1 MDEHDLWSRCLK
13 QPSSMSAEELI
24 ILLESDAQNLKQ
36 IIEYEIQR
44 RFGHKR
50 PFRELLSHANEF
62 LIVDNGLDPKTK
74 WMDLC
79 RYSIKARK
87 DDLTTDEWGDLIVS
101 QKWLFETNLAI
112 ITTYANQKSIRA
124 ICKERPEC
132 FAEYNGSEDFIKK
145 YLSVN
150 ELAEV
155 DLQIRQE
162 DAEEISNRGI
172 VGLFLSGCVSRRALR
187 NEVRRRLKP
196 TIPFAEFIQAASEF
210 LAEDPGNNP
219 VSGWR
224 EDFKYRIKKDVQ
236 EGSLKKAEWGQ
247 LIDKHKWY
255 FDRQSI
261 NLKAKVPHDSLA
273 ILCHENPEY
282 FSGYSGS
289 LQFVEEHAQNY
300 EKVRQEELRNEF
312 INSSIILDLE
322 YNGTEKKIGQIGYRH
337 FGTDHEWPGERD
349 GPLEVFLSEI
359 ERTERNAI
367 LVGHNIIDWD
377 LRRLREARGNDS
389 YLTDR
394 PVWDTLV
401 VQTLLEPWLVS
412 HAMTGADK
420 AHDAISDVVA
430 TKSLFEKQIE
440 VIQPD
445 YEFLKNARTP
455 WHVLGHIRER
465 IASSQDARKP
475 RSIPK
480 LLSTSHPNTQK
491 NILIPEALID
501 EYQWLPGFRIERISK
516 PVSTGEVTRSSDR
529 NDPMPEIARA
539 IIEDLKRYAEDNKIE
554 LHPRMLPRWVA
565 AHSDANACN
574 SPLGLDQDYSIARSY
589 EHLAASHASEDFPW
603 DEWFEPCPQLRK
615 ISMVIAGPAL
625 TGDPC
630 HEPELRYLH
639 PIPASS
645 RGGTLTIFPAD
656 SELWIE
662 RPPSRTLTTLK
673 PWQVWDFTNC
683 RRRRDAKIKPKT
695 PTRPLFRAPHIFET
709 LEDTKQIRAS
719 HSMASPDRNA
729 CWNDLVSTVQS
740 ILDHSS
746 KMDENVI
753 HIVLLEHCDELQKAD
768 ELFANLNW
776 APGYGRKRF
785 QRLSSL
791 AGESKWKC
799 LVGRLEDARFWQRA
813 SEHCGVKV
821 EFILP
826 ELPLDRWAI
835 AIHDPIKGSGD
846 DGKNEDNRDP
856 SESTVGQDGE
866 TLIGS
871 NDPEDCDPSNVPR
884 SPAKSETLKDVKSP
898 TSSDYRNALNHVL
911 PCWKET
917 MFPDHTP
924 WMLDPRIKDCAPK
937 NCIQVV
943 ALEFV
948 NSEEIRAKVEEKF
961 AAPQIKLRNP
971 IDHQLDRYEEKLSKV
986 FGHSEF
992 RAIQRDAAIEIGK
1005 NEHDVFV
1012 GLPTG
1017 GGKSCL
1023 FQIPALIEG
1032 DSTGRL
1038 TVVIS
1043 PLKALMRDQVSA
1055 FRENAY
1061 EMFVDYL
1068 SGDLD
1073 PWALEEAQLRILEGK
1088 TKLLY
1093 VAPERFR
1100 NPLFRSILKRRC
1112 EANSGLAYAV
1122 LDEAHC
1128 FWLWGNDFRPDYF
1141 YAVDF
1146 LRELREEY
1154 SQKGAPFRF
1163 LLFSATVTEAVF
1175 DKLKRALHPQD
1186 GHEKLLIRS
1195 PKTVSHPIR
1204 TELVLEPIPDEKNHE
1219 GSESLLHRCN
1229 LIQKEVEKLNW
1240 EHSRGL
1246 LFVAM
1251 RKQAEDCAARLQS
1264 GAEDERS
1271 IEPFHA
1277 GMSTA
1282 ERNRI
1287 SEEYKKGKIHMIA
1300 ATKAFGMGMDI
1311 PNIHMCFHLSPPCYL
1326 EDYLQEVG
1334 RSARKAEALNTAG
1347 LNSVSCKIYWGHPN
1361 LKRNR
1366 DLVADNTMT
1375 LDRLHDLH
1383 QSIVKNSYTPV
1394 SETDGH
1400 KVAVVFPKQVSS
1412 IKTDT
1417 QLRTSL
1423 GWLEREPL
1431 NRIILHQSLPH
1442 ILELK
1447 IRADFDPPDS
1457 NSEEIQ
1463 YRAAILLKNLIDPLE
1478 TQNRSEARFLGMLVL
1493 EEPKEREE
1501 DTDWRRLI
1509 LSVRGMMEELNLDSL
1524 EAAYAVLWKFVNIG
1538 DLMIAIQKTFQ
1549 ISGEA
1554 IVRKQVLEIGI
1565 SMRNK
1570 IGELIG
1576 ESGSFR
1582 IKKSELEAF
1591 FKENL
1596 LKPDNGDIPDSQTR
1610 GQLLGAILQS
1620 ADRAGITVNEDSR
1633 DGEVCHTIT
1642 ASRQLQSN
1650 KLPNWDK
1657 TWELSLE
1664 LSKLFPGNSDSLDWN
1679 DILKGILPDSGW
1691 KKLNASMGI
1700 LRRLGMLHFEQSFYT
1715 TAYLVKIIDDSP
1727 LVVEDDKPA
1736 GDAETRVK
1744 KELMERNEYNR
1755 LRELAMELWL
1765 QIPDASEREAFVIDY
1780 FGRKDA
1786 KGLDDLMI
1794 FWLDKL
1800 GISGFDNM
1808 LSEGRERKWEE
1819 LNKELKDPKPN
1830 QFDICKLPFSQNI
1843 LVHAGPGAGKTKV
1856 LIHRAAHLIH
1866 VDNKRPEEILIVAFN
1881 RAVVNEIRKRVR
1893 ELFDALGYGS
1903 YVAKLQVET
1912 FHSLAIKHLPNEWAD
1927 LKKNG
1932 ASGPKKKGGITQG
1945 ILDVFIDR
1953 AKSEPEFAER
1963 VSRGLKT
1970 ILVDEFQDMN
1980 DALFDLLRYMREAS
1994 GASMTVIGDD
2004 DQDVLGWNRGKNPKP
2019 ATEYFKLIQ
2028 GQGFKEILLET
2039 NFRSVPKIIKDSQR
2053 YLNIW
2058 LSNVKEGRLKNGW
2071 NSNPHRK
2078 DIGDG
2083 GIHQEILGEG
2093 GFSELWSE
2101 GIRKAVEYSNH
2112 GTCAL
2117 LCRGNKEAIAA
2128 YELLKTKSLTVP
2140 IRLLGGVD
2148 LRLCLLRHCAEMI
2161 DMIREHADWGARSLE
2176 GGWNEIKQGYGK
2188 PGIADA
2194 IDAKPFS
2201 LEALKDNF
2209 LVETADGTAEQWCKW
2224 LEDLRTSDVQ
2234 RILYDRKGHG
2244 ITVSTIHKVK
2254 GLEFD
2259 SVVVLPSCKEFPFR
2273 YWADQINEESN
2284 DDEADVEETMDYKR
2298 DRDQE
2303 ARLYYVALTRAKDRV
2318 WLGWGEREDH
2328 WSQARHFPDGSEAI
2342 SGFRF
2347 PLFVGSP
2354 KEVWLGYAAH
2364 EYKKNQNFKLKWSST
2379 DVHNNIKKSLNV
2391 GDSLTLKARDKKGRY
2406 PFCKSSDNVGKI
2418 SKAKS
2423 NVVANLMKQCDFAIQ
2438 LEIEAIYR
2446 QAYKPPKLPNEE
2458 SCYPINSNN
2467 ELEEQEEE
2475 KWTKEARD
2483 RGWCYVVLVREIVGL
2498 QHKQEP
2504 PL

>member
-1 MDEHDLWSRCLK
+1 MDD
-13 QPSSMSAEELI
+13 
-24 ILLESDAQNLKQ
+24 
-36 IIEYEIQR
+36 YEIWRNHLHQLPVVSAVTLVKWIVTEDQRLREHIEEEIAR
-44 RFGHKR
+44 RFGPKIS
-50 PFRELLSHANEF
+50 FQKLLANADDF
-62 LIVDNGLDPKTK
+62 SDSDKGNPPKTK
-74 WMDLC
+74 WRDAFEH
-79 RYSIKARK
+79 SIIDRKKA
-87 DDLTTDEWGDLIVS
+87 LTTVERAELIAS
-101 QKWLFETNLAI
+101 QKWLFAGNLERIQNYIDADKIAI
-112 ITTYANQKSIRA
+112 LR
-124 ICKERPEC
+124 KEHPEC
-132 FAEYNGSEDFIKK
+132 FMAYKGGEEFLRNPFNVDRRTNVEQEIRPEALQSLPRPEELQSLPIKRI
-145 YLSVN
+145 V
-150 ELAEV
+150 ELFSYDYKHV
-155 DLQIRQE
+155 K
-162 DAEEISNRGI
+162 
-172 VGLFLSGCVSRRALR
+172 ALR
-187 NEVRRRLKP
+187 KEVVRRLEMNRR
-196 TIPFAEFIQAASEF
+196 IPFADFLEKASEF
-210 LAEDPGNNP
+210 LEADPGDKTH
-219 VSGWR
+219 SDWR
-224 EDFKYRIKKDVQ
+224 RIFEYQIRDKNL
-236 EGSLKKAEWGQ
+236 EKAEWGR
-247 LIDKHKWY
+247 LIDKHKGLLCH
-255 FDRQSI
+255 DPNKLRAI
-261 NLKAKVPHDSLA
+261 VPQDIRE
-273 ILCHENPEY
+273 ILCHDNPEY
-282 FSGYSGS
+282 FSGYRDSQ
-289 LQFVEEHAQNY
+289 QFVEEHAQRY
-300 EKVRQEELRNEF
+300 EKVRQEELRDDF
-312 INSSIILDLE
+312 IASALILDLE
-322 YNGTEKKIGQIGYRH
+322 YNGTEKEIGQIGYRH
-337 FGTDHEWPGERD
+337 LNIDHEWQKNQEES
-349 GPLEVFLSEI
+349 LEVFLTGI
-359 ERTERNAI
+359 EKTEQNAI

-420 AHDAISDVVA
+420 AHDAISDVAA
-430 TKSLFEKQIE
+430 TKRLFEKQIE
-440 VIQPD
+440 VIKPD

-455 WHVLGHIRER
+455 LQVLEHIRER
-465 IASSQDARKP
+465 IKSSKDARRV

-480 LLSTSHPNTQK
+480 LLSTSHPDTQK

-501 EYQWLPGFRIERISK
+501 EYHWLPEFRIERISK
-516 PVSTGEVTRSSDR
+516 PVSTGEVTRSSDP

-574 SPLGLDQDYSIARSY
+574 SPLGNENDYRIARSY

-603 DEWFEPCPQLRK
+603 NEWFEPCPQLRK
-615 ISMVIAGPAL
+615 ISMVISGPAL
-625 TGDPC
+625 TDDPC
-630 HEPELRYLH
+630 PNNEPELRYLH

-645 RGGTLTIFPAD
+645 RGGTLTIFPVD

-662 RPPSRTLTTLK
+662 RAPSRTLTRLK

-683 RRRRDAKIKPKT
+683 RRSRDAKIKPKT

-740 ILDHSS
+740 ILDHAS
-746 KMDENVI
+746 KIDEDVI
-753 HIVLLEHCDELQKAD
+753 HIVLLEHCDEFEKAD

-791 AGESKWKC
+791 AGETKWKC
-799 LVGRLEDARFWQRA
+799 LVGRLDDARFWQRV

-835 AIHDPIKGSGD
+835 AMRDPTKKPDD
-846 DGKNEDNRDP
+846 DGKNEDDRDP
-856 SESTVGQDGE
+856 AESTESQDGE
-866 TLIGS
+866 TAKES
-871 NDPEDCDPSNVPR
+871 NEPEGGDVSKHAASDGESKV
-884 SPAKSETLKDVKSP
+884 LKDGHAP
-898 TSSDYRNALNHVL
+898 TSSDFRNALNHVL
-911 PCWKET
+911 PCWKEA

-924 WMLDPRIKDCAPK
+924 WMLDPRIKDRAPR

-943 ALEFV
+943 ALPFA
-948 NSEEIRAKVEEKF
+948 NSEAARARVKEKF
-961 AAPQIKLRNP
+961 DAPQIKPRNP
-971 IDHQLDRYEEKLSKV
+971 SDHEIVEYEKKLKHV
-986 FGHSEF
+986 FRHEGF
-992 RAIQRDAAIEIGK
+992 RDLQRDAAIEIGK
-1005 NEHDVFV
+1005 NEYDVFV

-1043 PLKALMRDQVSA
+1043 PLKALMRDQVSG
-1055 FRENAY
+1055 FRERAY
-1061 EMFVDYL
+1061 ELSVDYL

-1100 NPLFRSILKRRC
+1100 NPLFRSILKLRC
-1112 EANSGLAYAV
+1112 EANNGLAYAV

-1146 LRELREEY
+1146 LRKLREKY
-1154 SQKGAPFRF
+1154 SEKGAPFRF

-1186 GHEKLLIRS
+1186 GHENLLIRS

-1204 TELVLEPIPDEKNHE
+1204 TELVLEPIPDEKNCE
-1219 GSESLLHRCN
+1219 GSESLLYRCN
-1229 LIQKEVEKLNW
+1229 LIQKEVEKLNR

-1251 RKQAEDCAARLQS
+1251 RRQAEECAARLQS

-1282 ERNRI
+1282 ARNRI
-1287 SEEYKKGKIHMIA
+1287 SEEYEKGKIHMIA

-1334 RSARKAEALNTAG
+1334 RSARNAKALNEAG
-1347 LNSVSCKIYWGHPN
+1347 LKSVSCRVYWDHSN

-1383 QSIVKNSYTPV
+1383 QSIIKNSYTPV
-1394 SETDGH
+1394 SAPNGH

-1423 GWLEREPL
+1423 GWLERKPL
-1431 NRIILHQSLPH
+1431 ERIRIDQSLPH

-1447 IRADFDPPDS
+1447 ISPEFNHLKYES
-1457 NSEEIQ
+1457 YGHQ
-1463 YRAAILLKNLIDPLE
+1463 YRAAVLLKNLIDPPE
-1478 TQNRSEARFLGMLVL
+1478 AKNRSEVRFIGVLV
-1493 EEPKEREE
+1493 EQKDGEK
-1501 DTDWRRLI
+1501 DSDWNRLI

-1524 EAAYAVLWKFVNIG
+1524 EAAYAVLWKFVENG

-1554 IVRKQVLEIGI
+1554 IVRKQALEIGI
-1565 SMRNK
+1565 RMRNK
-1570 IGELIG
+1570 IGELIC
-1576 ESGSFR
+1576 ESGFFR

-1620 ADRAGITVNEDSR
+1620 ADRAGITVNEDSKG
-1633 DGEVCHTIT
+1633 GEVCHSISVT
-1642 ASRQLQSN
+1642 SQEKSN
-1650 KLPNWDK
+1650 KLPNWEK

-1664 LSKLFPGNSDSLDWN
+1664 LSELFPGNSDSLDWN
-1679 DILKGILPDSGW
+1679 EILKKIPPDRGW
-1691 KKLNASMGI
+1691 KKLNAAMGI

-1727 LVVEDDKPA
+1727 LIVEGESA
-1736 GDAETRVK
+1736 GNAESQVK
-1744 KELMERNEYNR
+1744 IELTECNEYNR

-1765 QIPDASEREAFVIDY
+1765 QIPDVTEREAFVSEY
-1780 FGRKDA
+1780 FRQKNAAELD
-1786 KGLDDLMI
+1786 GLMTR
-1794 FWLDKL
+1794 WL
-1800 GISGFDNM
+1800 GNFEITRFDQ
-1808 LSEGRERKWEE
+1808 LLAEGRIKKWEE
-1819 LNKELKDPKPN
+1819 LTSKLKSPEKN
-1830 QFDICKLPFSQNI
+1830 QFDICERPFSQNI
-1843 LVHAGPGAGKTKV
+1843 LVYAGPGAGKTEV
-1856 LIHRAAHLIH
+1856 LIYRAADLIH
-1866 VDNKRPEEILIVAFN
+1866 KQGLRPEQVLIIAFN

-1893 ELFDALGYGS
+1893 ELFDTLGYGS

-1912 FHSLAIKHLPNEWAD
+1912 FHSLAIKHLTNEWD
-1927 LKKNG
+1927 NLKKNG
-1932 ASGPKKKGGITQG
+1932 ATDPKKKGGITQE
-1945 ILDVFIDR
+1945 ILDKFIAS
-1953 AKSEPEFAER
+1953 AKSDPEFAER

-1980 DALFDLLRYMREAS
+1980 DALFDLLICMKDASGASGVS

-2019 ATEYFKLIQ
+2019 ATEYFKRIQ
-2028 GQGFKEILLET
+2028 GLGFEEIFLET
-2039 NFRSVPKIIKDSQR
+2039 NFRSVSKIVEDSQKC
-2053 YLNIW
+2053 LNEW
-2058 LSNVKEGRLKNGW
+2058 LSNREEGRLKKDW
-2071 NSNPHRK
+2071 KSKTHRG

-2083 GIHQEILGEG
+2083 GVVIREGE
-2093 GFSELWSE
+2093 FSDLWSE
-2101 GIRKAVEYSNH
+2101 GIRKADEYSSK

-2128 YELLKTKSLTVP
+2128 YELLKSKSLPVP
-2140 IRLLGGVD
+2140 LRLLGGVD
-2148 LRLCLLRHCAEMI
+2148 LRLCRLRHIAEMI
-2161 DMIREHADWGARSLE
+2161 DMIRKHADWGSRSLDE
-2176 GGWNEIKQGYGK
+2176 DWDEIKQGYSELK
-2188 PGIADA
+2188 IPDA
-2194 IDAKPFS
+2194 INAKPFS

-2209 LVETADGTAEQWCKW
+2209 LVENENGTAEQWCKW
-2224 LEDLRTSDVQ
+2224 MEDLRTSHAQ
-2234 RILYDRKGHG
+2234 SILYDREGHG

-2259 SVVVLPSCKEFPFR
+2259 SVVVLPSCKEFPFKDR
-2273 YWADQINEESN
+2273 ADQINEESN
-2284 DDEADVEETMDYKR
+2284 DDEEEDVEETIDYKR

-2303 ARLYYVALTRAKDRV
+2303 ARLYYVALTRAKDRA
-2318 WLGWGEREDH
+2318 WLGWGDREKH
-2328 WSQARHFPDGSEAI
+2328 WSNEKVFQDFSEAI

-2347 PLFVGSP
+2347 PLIVGSP
-2354 KEVWLGYAAH
+2354 KEVWVGYAAYH
-2364 EYKKNQNFKLKWSST
+2364 DLTISP
-2379 DVHNNIKKSLNV
+2379 HKSI
-2391 GDSLTLKARDKKGRY
+2391 RDKVSVDC
-2406 PFCKSSDNVGKI
+2406 PITLGKI
-2418 SKAKS
+2418 TKTGGYGLICDRITIGRTEKRIIGNKISELTEEERMTMRLE
-2423 NVVANLMKQCDFAIQ
+2423 VAV
-2438 LEIEAIYR
+2438 IYR
-2446 QAYKPPKLPNEE
+2446 QYYNSGNEDDKKMW
-2458 SCYPINSNN
+2458 SDVA
-2467 ELEEQEEE
+2467 
-2475 KWTKEARD
+2475 KA
-2483 RGWCYVVLVREIVGL
+2483 RGWCYAVLVKEIFGL
-2498 QHKQEP
+2498 QNTQEN
-2504 PL
+2504 LT